1 LAKSIHLTK
10 DQAVRFQSNIQL
22 EGVGIAGQIKLLRA
36 GVLLVG
42 AGGLGSPAALY
53 LAAAGVGRIG
63 LVDHDIVSLSNLQR
77 QILHTTSDLD
87 RFKVVSAAE
96 KLGAL
101 NPDLIIETYQERLT
115 EVIAEELIKKYDI
128 VIDCTDNFSA
138 RYIIN
143 ENCVKLKIPFVY
155 GGVLAWS
162 GQTFTVI
169 PGLGPCFKC
178 VFPVAPAPDSPTT
191 AELGVLGTVPGVI
204 GVIQAAEVLRFILG
218 VGDLL
223 VGRMLVYS
231 ALHAKFYEVPLA
243 RNTACPV
250 CGSGMREVGLET

>member
-1 LAKSIHLTK
+1 MRFFELAKSIHLTK

-22 EGVGIAGQIKLLRA
+22 EGIGIAGQVKLLRA

-63 LVDHDIVSLSNLQR
+63 LVDHDTVSLSNLQR

-87 RFKVVSAAE
+87 RSKVVSAAE

-115 EVIAEELIKKYDI
+115 EVNAEELIKKYDV
-128 VIDCTDNFSA
+128 VIDGTDNFRS

-143 ENCVKLKIPFVY
+143 ENCVKLKVPFIY

-162 GQTFTVI
+162 GQTFTVM

-178 VFPVAPAPDSPTT
+178 VFPVEPAPDSTTT

-204 GVIQAAEVLRFILG
+204 GVIQAAEALRFILG

-223 VGRMLVYS
+223 VGRMLVYN
-231 ALHAKFYEVPLA
+231 ALHAKFFEVPVE
-243 RNTACPV
+243 RNAACPV
-250 CGSGMREVGLET
+250 CGNGT